1 MSQSF
6 EKSQI
11 FQANPDLILELINNF
26 EVYKTFLPGCLE
38 SKRLSSNSETQVRG
52 LLVFGLL
59 NKTYEFESVNQ
70 IDGYEVQ
77 ITQVKGPF
85 TQFSASWSLSLSEPG
100 ITEVHFSASFKLP
113 FFLKF
118 FARQSAIDT
127 MGDKFLNAFAGEL
140 SK

>member
-38 SKRLSSNSETQVRG
+38 SKRLPSKSETQVRG

-70 IDGYEVQ
+70 TDGYEVQ
-77 ITQVKGPF
+77 IKQAK
-85 TQFSASWSLSLSEPG
+85 
-100 ITEVHFSASFKLP
+100 
-113 FFLKF
+113 
-118 FARQSAIDT
+118 
-127 MGDKFLNAFAGEL
+127 
-140 SK
+140 